1 MFKKVSILLVLVL
14 IMSAFAVGCGGA
26 ADSAT
31 SDDTTKTDAAADT
44 SLTDLQA
51 KGTMVVGIDDQFPP
65 MGFVDEKTNE
75 LTGFDVELSKLV
87 AEKLGVEAKIQPIN
101 WDSKEMEL
109 NGKNIDVI
117 WNGYT
122 ITADRMENVEFT
134 KPYLNNEQVLVV
146 ANDSTYKTK
155 DDLKGKKV
163 GAQTDSS
170 GLAALQADTEFSG
183 TLAGMPTY
191 DDYLMALMDV
201 SNGRLDAVAIDKIF
215 IDYTMQEQPDKYRV
229 LDGSLSDEY
238 YGIGCAKGA
247 VALSE
252 AIDKALDELYADG
265 SIDKLSTKW
274 FGENIVI
281 RDVDKLTAD
290 DFK

>member
-1 MFKKVSILLVLVL
+1 MSI
-14 IMSAFAVGCGGA
+14 FAVGCGGA
-26 ADSAT
+26 SEE
-31 SDDTTKTDAAADT
+31 AASNTGADT

-65 MGFVDEKTNE
+65 MGFVGDDGQ
-75 LTGFDVELSKLV
+75 LTGFDVELAKLV

-109 NGKNIDVI
+109 NNGNIDVI

-122 ITADRMENVEFT
+122 ILPDRIENVEFT

-146 ANDSTYKTK
+146 ANDSPYMTK
-155 DDLKGKKV
+155 DDLKGKTV

-170 GLAALQADTEFSG
+170 GLSALQADTEFSG
-183 TLAGMPTY
+183 TLADMPTY
-191 DDYLMALMDV
+191 DDYLMALMDL

-215 IDYTMQEQPDKYRV
+215 IDYTMQKQPGKYRV

-238 YGIGCAKGA
+238 YGIGCAKGS
-247 VALSE
+247 VALRE
-252 AIDKALDELYADG
+252 AIDKALDDLYADG
-265 SIDKLSTKW
+265 SIDKLSTEW

-281 RDVDKLTAD
+281 RDVDRLTAD